1 MNWKVSKS
9 SVWLKSLPI
18 IPMLIIYK
26 SIQLARQFLNSL
38 SALGSPIFRGYI
50 YLDTRL
56 KCTLGDISDPINYIC
71 IYTLSQ
77 HQQVTSRL
85 SIKRAFTLSA

>member
-18 IPMLIIYK
+18 IPMLII
-26 SIQLARQFLNSL
+26 ARQFINSL
-38 SALGSPIFRGYI
+38 SALGSPICRGYI

-56 KCTLGDISDPINYIC
+56 KCTLGDIFDPINYIC

-77 HQQVTSRL
+77 HQQVTCLTIFPSVY
-85 SIKRAFTLSA
+85 